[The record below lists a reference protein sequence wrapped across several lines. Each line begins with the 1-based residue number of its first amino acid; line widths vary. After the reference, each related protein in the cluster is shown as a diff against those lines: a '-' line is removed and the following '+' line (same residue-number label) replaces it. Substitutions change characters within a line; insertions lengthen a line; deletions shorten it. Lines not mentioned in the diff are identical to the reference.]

1 MKEREVIIITSFI
14 ICVLAT
20 ICSKVSLLMVGLS
33 AAAGSVSVSVIF
45 LTIAFVSWIISF
57 SFSVSELIQRMF

>member
-1 MKEREVIIITSFI
+1 MKEREVIIITSFL

-20 ICSKVSLLMVGLS
+20 ICAKVALAIVGLS

-45 LTIAFVSWIISF
+45 LTVAFVSWIMSF
-57 SFSVSELIQRMF
+57 SFSVSELMRRIF

>member
-1 MKEREVIIITSFI
+1 MKEREAIIITSFI

-20 ICSKVSLLMVGLS
+20 ICAKVALTIVGLT
-33 AAAGSVSVSVIF
+33 ATAGSVSVSVIF